1 MNNSEETKDS
11 KLLKNKKT
19 FIEKLFDE
27 DSEEQ
32 EEQEEPVQRPK
43 EAPKKEEDYK
53 IEFLPVDF
61 EGFDYEKKIIIIG
74 DSRVGKSSLIA
85 KALKNDFEKDYN
97 STIGFEFYPF
107 NIKINGKAINMGIWD
122 TSGKEAYRALFS
134 NLYGGISLAII
145 VYSIDDKES
154 FNNVESWLFN
164 LMEKAS
170 EDVKIFLIGN
180 KSDLENNR
188 EVTKEEGEKFK
199 LEQCLDL
206 FFETSA
212 KNGNNAKNVFIE
224 AAKMLYD
231 DEQN

>member
-1 MNNSEETKDS
+1 MTGRITVIKVYVFAIPIIETVARTKPK
-11 KLLKNKKT
+11 KL
-19 FIEKLFDE
+19 
-27 DSEEQ
+27 
-32 EEQEEPVQRPK
+32 EPVSPINVLAGLK
-43 EAPKKEEDYK
+43 LY
-53 IEFLPVDF
+53 
-61 EGFDYEKKIIIIG
+61 
-74 DSRVGKSSLIA
+74 GKNPISPPNKATVRISGSSL
-85 KALKNDFEKDYN
+85 D
-97 STIGFEFYPF
+97 PF